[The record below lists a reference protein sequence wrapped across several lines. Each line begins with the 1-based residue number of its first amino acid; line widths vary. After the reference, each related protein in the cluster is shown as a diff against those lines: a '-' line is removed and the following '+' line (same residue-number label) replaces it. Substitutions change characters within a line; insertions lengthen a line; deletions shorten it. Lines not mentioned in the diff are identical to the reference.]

1 MNEIQNISKEV
12 RDLENS
18 YLHELDVNPKYSL
31 EVDPENKYSM
41 TEEEKTFVR
50 LYVDYKSIGTV
61 AEFMDIK
68 TETARAYYLS
78 YKCQQ
83 EIRRINLALYQRQ
96 FAARLLDLD
105 EIGGY
110 LTSLLTDSF
119 VPDADKLKPKEKL
132 DVAKMII
139 DINKLKIDSLR
150 QPEIL
155 MVKEIDSEIKNLSIS
170 TIKRLIYENESVA
183 TKNNVIAEIDNDTA
197 LLPEEVAL
205 LSTLPTNELLD
216 LIESTNKGDG
226 KNE

>member
-1 MNEIQNISKEV
+1 MNEIQDISQQAQE
-12 RDLENS
+12 LETS

-31 EVDPENKYSM
+31 EVDPENKYGL
-41 TEEEKTFVR
+41 TEEEKQFIR

-96 FAARLLDLD
+96 FAARLLNLD

-110 LTSLLTDSF
+110 LTSILTDSF
-119 VPDADKLKPKEKL
+119 VPEADRLKPKEKL
-132 DVAKMII
+132 EVAKMII
-139 DINKLKIDSLR
+139 DINKLKIDSMH

-155 MVKEIDSEIKNLSIS
+155 MVKELDSEIKNLSIS
-170 TIKRLIYENESVA
+170 TIKRLIYEDNSMHD
-183 TKNNVIAEIDNDTA
+183 KNNVIAEIDNDIA
-197 LLPEEVAL
+197 LLPEETAL

-216 LIESTNKGDG
+216 LIESTNKGGTDI
-226 KNE
+226 E

>member
-1 MNEIQNISKEV
+1 MNEIQDISQQAQE
-12 RDLENS
+12 LETS

-31 EVDPENKYSM
+31 EVDPENKYGL
-41 TEEEKTFVR
+41 TEEEKQFIR

-96 FAARLLDLD
+96 FAARLLNLD

-110 LTSLLTDSF
+110 LTSILTDSF
-119 VPDADKLKPKEKL
+119 VPEVDRLKPKEKL
-132 DVAKMII
+132 EVAKMII
-139 DINKLKIDSLR
+139 DINKLKIDSMH

-155 MVKEIDSEIKNLSIS
+155 MVKELDSEIKNLSIS
-170 TIKRLIYENESVA
+170 TIKRLIYEDNSMHD
-183 TKNNVIAEIDNDTA
+183 KNNVIAEIDNDIA
-197 LLPEEVAL
+197 LLPEETAL

-216 LIESTNKGDG
+216 LIESTNKGGTDI
-226 KNE
+226 E

>member
-1 MNEIQNISKEV
+1 MNEIQDISQQAQE
-12 RDLENS
+12 LETS

-31 EVDPENKYSM
+31 EVDPENKYGL
-41 TEEEKTFVR
+41 TEEEKQFIR

-96 FAARLLDLD
+96 FAARLLNLD

-110 LTSLLTDSF
+110 LTSILTDSF
-119 VPDADKLKPKEKL
+119 VPEADRLKSKEKL
-132 DVAKMII
+132 EVAKMII
-139 DINKLKIDSLR
+139 DINKLKIDSMH

-155 MVKEIDSEIKNLSIS
+155 MVKELDSEIKNLSIS
-170 TIKRLIYENESVA
+170 TIKRLIYEDNSMHD
-183 TKNNVIAEIDNDTA
+183 KNNVIAEIDNDIA
-197 LLPEEVAL
+197 LLPEETAL

-216 LIESTNKGDG
+216 LIESTNKGG
-226 KNE
+226 TNIE

>member
-1 MNEIQNISKEV
+1 MNEIQDISQQAQE
-12 RDLENS
+12 LETS

-31 EVDPENKYSM
+31 EVDPENKYGL
-41 TEEEKTFVR
+41 TEEEKQFIR

-61 AEFMDIK
+61 AEFMNIK

-96 FAARLLDLD
+96 FAARLLNLD

-110 LTSLLTDSF
+110 LTSILTDSF
-119 VPDADKLKPKEKL
+119 VPEADRLKPKEKL
-132 DVAKMII
+132 EVAKMII
-139 DINKLKIDSLR
+139 DINKLKIDSMH

-155 MVKEIDSEIKNLSIS
+155 MVKELDSEIKNLSIS
-170 TIKRLIYENESVA
+170 TIKRLIYEDNSMHD
-183 TKNNVIAEIDNDTA
+183 KNNVIAEIDNDIA
-197 LLPEEVAL
+197 LLPEETAL

-216 LIESTNKGDG
+216 LIESTNKGGTDI
-226 KNE
+226 E

>member
-1 MNEIQNISKEV
+1 MNEIQDISQQAQE
-12 RDLENS
+12 LETS

-31 EVDPENKYSM
+31 EVDPENKYGL
-41 TEEEKTFVR
+41 TEEEKQFIR

-83 EIRRINLALYQRQ
+83 EIRRINMALYQRQ
-96 FAARLLDLD
+96 FAARLLNLD

-110 LTSLLTDSF
+110 LTSILTDSF
-119 VPDADKLKPKEKL
+119 VPEADRLKPKEKL
-132 DVAKMII
+132 EVAKMII
-139 DINKLKIDSLR
+139 DINKLKIDSMH

-155 MVKEIDSEIKNLSIS
+155 MVKELDSEIKNLSIS
-170 TIKRLIYENESVA
+170 TIKRLIYEDNSMHD
-183 TKNNVIAEIDNDTA
+183 KNNVIAEIDNDIA
-197 LLPEEVAL
+197 LLPEETAL

-216 LIESTNKGDG
+216 LIESTNKGGTDI
-226 KNE
+226 E